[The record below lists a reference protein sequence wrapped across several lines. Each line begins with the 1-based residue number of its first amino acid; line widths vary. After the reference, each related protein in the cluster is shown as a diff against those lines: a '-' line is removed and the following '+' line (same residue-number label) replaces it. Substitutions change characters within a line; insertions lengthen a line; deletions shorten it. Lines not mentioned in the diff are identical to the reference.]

1 MLDVSVSY
9 NRYKFI
15 GHEFLTWLW
24 YRIDQES
31 EIVAEGGSFQ
41 VGNRVVIENRLGADS
56 IETVTVRGDNAGMEE
71 AYLALRKGAL
81 VTEMNMVFREG
92 DQEWQFTLK
101 GESLHLSSLKVPT
114 TEIVKRSEEFEGA
127 VLDKTYLVER
137 VISAVRNTFSDFIK
151 LRISETW
158 KSTETERIRKWLLE
172 NQPPASA

>member
-24 YRIDQES
+24 CRIDQES
-31 EIVAEGGSFQ
+31 EILAQGGSFQ

-56 IETVTVRGDNAGMEE
+56 METVTVKGDNAGMEE

-81 VTEMNMVFREG
+81 VTEMNMIFREG

-101 GESLHLSSLKVPT
+101 GESLHLSALKVPA

-137 VISAVRNTFSDFIK
+137 LVSAIRNTFTDFIK

-158 KSTETERIRKWLLE
+158 KNKETGRIRKWLSE
-172 NQPPASA
+172 NQPPGAA